1 MISFPHMTSASHQR
15 PTDIARR
22 AMSWERAPSNRP
34 KTPNQPPQPAYGP
47 QQASKPQRK
56 PHPVE
61 RIAVR
66 YAPRPPQSEPN
77 VRTTLHRSRKSLKVN
92 HQIKAQTAAHLRP

>member
-1 MISFPHMTSASHQR
+1 MISFPHMKSASHHR
-15 PTDIARR
+15 PSDIAHR

-34 KTPNQPPQPAYGP
+34 KTLIQPPQTAYGP
-47 QQASKPQRK
+47 KQASKPQRK

-66 YAPRPPQSEPN
+66 YAPQPPQSTRN
-77 VRTTLHRSRKSLKVN
+77 VRATPHRSRKSLKVN
-92 HQIKAQTAAHLRP
+92 HQIKAQTGAHPRP